1 MHRHP
6 ESRVFGSG
14 CQSIHSNAFDL
25 TLCGRLL
32 SREIAFAGFSC
43 TFHSHRPSIERKAPS
58 SPRSTGS
65 CLVTQLSGAIG
76 PKMCGKAMGAAW
88 PSLAAPA
95 SIFTGDVSTA
105 VSMARQRKVSCDGH
119 EARRQS
125 TEARLGGSGAGAHL
139 DLSVDVAE
147 RRVLEVEHAEQQRLE
162 GRWRLIGG
170 VRLQGC
176 TAGPERPDSAVL
188 PKGPRSAPAPRA
200 AGGHAA
206 SSAAASSAL
215 VRLTEQRGAASC
227 VAWMNPSLPYLGGKY
242 SPAACAASHA
252 DCWTT

>member
-1 MHRHP
+1 M
-6 ESRVFGSG
+6 
-14 CQSIHSNAFDL
+14 
-25 TLCGRLL
+25 
-32 SREIAFAGFSC
+32 
-43 TFHSHRPSIERKAPS
+43 
-58 SPRSTGS
+58 
-65 CLVTQLSGAIG
+65 TQLSGAIG
-76 PKMCGKAMGAAW
+76 PKMCGKAIGAAW

-105 VSMARQRKVSCDGH
+105 VSMARQRKVSCGGH

-162 GRWRLIGG
+162 VIGVSLAVS

-215 VRLTEQRGAASC
+215 VRLTEQRRRFVCRVDEPILAVPRREVLASGLRG
-227 VAWMNPSLPYLGGKY
+227 VPRRLLDDVID
-242 SPAACAASHA
+242 H
-252 DCWTT
+252 